1 MGVKDWWMG
10 LACHLAPP
18 TFMFFIL
25 PAWVVGT
32 NWDVAANRL
41 RESGSLFFFFFTF
54 LCQRS
59 RDVGP
64 VSYKMSAHTIMFL
77 TMGIWGTNMLQ
88 SRLRFSSL
96 CPNSNQISLL
106 KFPLPVVYIKPAT
119 LWKTW
124 LGQQQFADLFP
135 LAITLIGHFTDIHSI
150 INSRAVSGL

>member
-1 MGVKDWWMG
+1 MG

-32 NWDVAANRL
+32 NWCVAANRL
-41 RESGSLFFFFFTF
+41 RESGSLFFLTF

-64 VSYKMSAHTIMFL
+64 VSYKMSVHTITFL
-77 TMGIWGTNMLQ
+77 TMGIWATNMLQ
-88 SRLRFSSL
+88 SRLCFGSL
-96 CPNSNQISLL
+96 CLNSNQIRFL

-119 LWKTW
+119 LCKTW
-124 LGQQQFADLFP
+124 LRHQQFADLFP